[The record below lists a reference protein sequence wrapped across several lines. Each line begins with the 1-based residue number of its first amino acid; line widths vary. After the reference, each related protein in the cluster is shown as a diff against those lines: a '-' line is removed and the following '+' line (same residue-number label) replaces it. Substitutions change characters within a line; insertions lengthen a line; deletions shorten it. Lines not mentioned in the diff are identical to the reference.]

1 MKTIIPKHTLFHHF
15 SDSESKLSSSLR
27 IKKRE
32 PSLTSSSI
40 IRDRHKL
47 IILFLFVLT
56 TFVFSLSEAFAV
68 NVQQEMGAST
78 QRLNTL
84 LSGNVMNVIMG
95 IGIAA
100 SVVFAFMK
108 SSLIPLGIGI
118 SSGVLY
124 GFAKTWID
132 AVFTICV

>member
-1 MKTIIPKHTLFHHF
+1 MKTIIQKNILFHHL
-15 SDSESKLSSSLR
+15 SDSESKLSSSLKR
-27 IKKRE
+27 KKGD
-32 PSLTSSSI
+32 PFLSSSGI
-40 IRDRHKL
+40 IRDQHKL

>member
-1 MKTIIPKHTLFHHF
+1 MKTIRSRNLCS
-15 SDSESKLSSSLR
+15 SDQELKLPSSSGV
-27 IKKRE
+27 IK
-32 PSLTSSSI
+32 
-40 IRDRHKL
+40 DRHKL
-47 IILFLFVLT
+47 FMLFLFALAAFVLST
-56 TFVFSLSEAFAV
+56 PEAFAV
-68 NVQQEMGAST
+68 NAGAEMGAST
-78 QRLNTL
+78 QRLNGL
-84 LSGNVMNVIMG
+84 LSGNIMNVIMG